1 MYLKERG
8 EHIMATENSN
18 VAAESQIPATE
29 KPAWYEYWLGLFKKL
44 LELSNFK
51 YGVKKQF

>member
-1 MYLKERG
+1 
-8 EHIMATENSN
+8 MATEKSN
-18 VAAESQIPATE
+18 VAAERQTPATE
-29 KPAWYEYWLGLFKKL
+29 KPAWYEYWLDLFKKL